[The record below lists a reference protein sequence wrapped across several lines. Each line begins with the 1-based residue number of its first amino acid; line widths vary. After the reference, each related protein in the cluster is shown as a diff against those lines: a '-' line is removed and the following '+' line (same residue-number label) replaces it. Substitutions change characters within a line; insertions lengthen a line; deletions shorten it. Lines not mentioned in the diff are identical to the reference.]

1 MTRGLRQIH
10 STAFPVVAV
19 SVAAAL
25 AAGVL
30 WRAPEPA
37 PVASDKTPEAVLELE
52 SDTLWRSVEIA
63 TRVLRGQGGAVF
75 VELESDALP
84 PVPDLLL
91 YWSPEAAPGEL
102 PKDALLLGPYS
113 GGVRHFALPSGADPR
128 AGMFTLYSLA
138 RQSVWD
144 TAEAPSD
151 GR

>member
-1 MTRGLRQIH
+1 MTRGLRRAH
-10 STAFPVVAV
+10 RAAFPVIAV
-19 SVAAAL
+19 SL
-25 AAGVL
+25 AATLIASVL
-30 WRAPEPA
+30 GRAPEPA
-37 PVASDKTPEAVLELE
+37 PTEGPATPDAVLELE
-52 SDTLWRSVEIA
+52 SDTLWRSVEIV
-63 TRVLRGQGGAVF
+63 TRILRGQDGAAF

-113 GGVRHFALPSGADPR
+113 GGIRRFALPLGADPR
-128 AGMFTLYSLA
+128 AGMFTLFSLA
-138 RQSVWD
+138 RKSVWD